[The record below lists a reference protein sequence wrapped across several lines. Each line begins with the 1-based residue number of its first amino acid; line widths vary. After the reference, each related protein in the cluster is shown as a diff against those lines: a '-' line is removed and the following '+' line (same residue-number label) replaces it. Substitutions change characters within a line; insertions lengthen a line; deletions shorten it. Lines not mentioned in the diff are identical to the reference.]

1 MKILLKIL
9 AWFGLALIV
18 PGLLLSYSSSWTW
31 ISTGQLGSGVGYVV
45 TAGVGVIGTLL
56 ALIGGFITRPKYF
69 WIGAI
74 VVGVAYIAS
83 FYGYVVDFET
93 KFILGLFVML
103 LPGLVCIAAGIVIR
117 KLNKRT

>member
-1 MKILLKIL
+1 MKILLEIL

-69 WIGAI
+69 WTGAI

-103 LPGLVCIAAGIVIR
+103 LPGLACIAAGIVIR
-117 KLNKRT
+117 KLTKRT